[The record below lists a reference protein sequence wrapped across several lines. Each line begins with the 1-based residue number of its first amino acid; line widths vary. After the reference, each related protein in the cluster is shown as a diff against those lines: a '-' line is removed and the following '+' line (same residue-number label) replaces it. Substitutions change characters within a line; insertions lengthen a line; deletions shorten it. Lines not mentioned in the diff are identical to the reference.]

1 MKDKKLIYIAIAVVV
16 IVLAV
21 VIFVASSTNTNNG
34 AAGKTEGSLLEAVL
48 KKNGK
53 TQEEAGY
60 KKFVGGEILSEDTLF
75 SKYAFIVNNSV
86 YIFDPA
92 KLKQGVLSYKKV
104 YDIPSNIKVKKILPN
119 LGGHDIEFI
128 DDKDV
133 RYVIHDENVDNS
145 ENDYSSYENANY
157 VLSDYLGGPYTK
169 LHQGE
174 TIDYDEL
181 SVYWYAKDNIL
192 YTYGAKYNNKIEKV
206 SGNYEGEKILKIYNE
221 KLLRTD
227 KGFYEILDYYGE
239 NLKGIYTTTMRI
251 KLLSDYY
258 DDVLTFT
265 YEYVVL
271 KDYTLIPIND
281 VMTNRPQK
289 YMYEIYGGL
298 NAPPESFEE

>member
-1 MKDKKLIYIAIAVVV
+1 M
-16 IVLAV
+16 
-21 VIFVASSTNTNNG
+21 
-34 AAGKTEGSLLEAVL
+34 
-48 KKNGK
+48 
-53 TQEEAGY
+53 
-60 KKFVGGEILSEDTLF
+60 
-75 SKYAFIVNNSV
+75 
-86 YIFDPA
+86 
-92 KLKQGVLSYKKV
+92 
-104 YDIPSNIKVKKILPN
+104 
-119 LGGHDIEFI
+119 
-128 DDKDV
+128 
-133 RYVIHDENVDNS
+133 
-145 ENDYSSYENANY
+145 
-157 VLSDYLGGPYTK
+157 
-169 LHQGE
+169 HQGE

-181 SVYWYAKDNIL
+181 SVYWYAKDNII

-239 NLKGIYTTTMRI
+239 NLKGTYTTTMRI

-281 VMTNRPQK
+281 VMTNRPQE